1 MSVSL
6 WHVLSP
12 GVNRPFEAQGGI
24 FREEAIMLLRRFY
37 VQENERGVCLNFSP
51 FFFFVYNTPRTF
63 PPFFFQAG
71 CVCVWGGAGWDLNGL
86 LIIYMSLLL
95 CYMTLAPEPRPKKNR
110 ELNTNILPIIM
121 KDSLDTVW
129 KLVTERELFIAFKEI
144 KETLFFQ

>member
-51 FFFFVYNTPRTF
+51 FFFLFTKPRGL
-63 PPFFFQAG
+63 PPFFQAG
-71 CVCVWGGAGWDLNGL
+71 GVCGGRMRFEWLANH
-86 LIIYMSLLL
+86 IHESSSLLHDISSRAE
-95 CYMTLAPEPRPKKNR
+95 T
-110 ELNTNILPIIM
+110 
-121 KDSLDTVW
+121 
-129 KLVTERELFIAFKEI
+129 KE
-144 KETLFFQ
+144 KP

>member
-37 VQENERGVCLNFSP
+37 VQENERGVCLI
-51 FFFFVYNTPRTF
+51 FFFLSFFCLQNPADF
-63 PPFFFQAG
+63 PSPIFFRLGA
-71 CVCVWGGAGWDLNGL
+71 CVGAGWDLNSL
-86 LIIYMSLLL
+86 LIIYMSLLY
-95 CYMTLAPEPRPKKNR
+95 YMTLAPEPRPKKNR

-121 KDSLDTVW
+121 KDSFDTV
-129 KLVTERELFIAFKEI
+129 
-144 KETLFFQ
+144 